1 MLIGSQVY
9 PVELLDFLVLVPHP
23 HTGVP
28 STSKM
33 NFLPLNPCPEVYF
46 WGTLFVTTKVSLLSL
61 ACHRFNSL
69 HSTYTF
75 PILKISLSR
84 WPCWLE
90 HNPVHQKVG
99 GLIPGRG
106 VYGRQQID
114 VALSLS
120 LPLFLSL
127 PLRISKHILG

>member
-61 ACHRFNSL
+61 ACHHFNSL
-69 HSTYTF
+69 HSTYYQLVF
-75 PILKISLSR
+75 
-84 WPCWLE
+84 
-90 HNPVHQKVG
+90 
-99 GLIPGRG
+99 
-106 VYGRQQID
+106 
-114 VALSLS
+114 
-120 LPLFLSL
+120 FLLDKNDYFS
-127 PLRISKHILG
+127 PTVI